1 MVSFHL
7 VAWAYMSL
15 VMTKGGRKRMTLV
28 VAGALNILKMV
39 I

>member
-15 VMTKGGRKRMTLV
+15 VMTKGGRKRITLALTV
-28 VAGALNILKMV
+28 ALNMHTLP
-39 I
+39 